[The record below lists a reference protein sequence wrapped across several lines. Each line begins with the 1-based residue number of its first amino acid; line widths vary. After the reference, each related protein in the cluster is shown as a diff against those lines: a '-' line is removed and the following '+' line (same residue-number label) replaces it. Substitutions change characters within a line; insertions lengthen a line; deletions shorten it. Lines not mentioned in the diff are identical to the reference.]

1 MSLPDVAG
9 IKVECLD
16 VWDYERIHPLPK
28 GVRGVEDLSTFSDTY
43 KGLEARK
50 LNESYMFDLLE
61 QDGHRKK
68 VNAEKSFV
76 REPEVEMSV
85 VRWARRKN
93 NEQRRNLIAHLG
105 QSVHS
110 LDPKFERPPMGRQ
123 GLNMTQHGPRVE
135 PNFQPSGPI
144 DSSDS
149 ELERLEEVTADNEN
163 DDEEMEED
171 GDEEM
176 EDNGDQGMGGVD
188 EEMMEVDL

>member
-9 IKVECLD
+9 IQVECHN
-16 VWDYERIHPLPK
+16 VWDYERIHPLPA
-28 GVRGVEDLSTFSDTY
+28 GVRGAEDLSIFSDTY
-43 KGLEARK
+43 KGLEGRN
-50 LNESYMFDLLE
+50 LNESYMYDLLV
-61 QDGHRKK
+61 QDGYREK
-68 VNAEKSFV
+68 VNAEKTYV

-110 LDPKFERPPMGRQ
+110 LDPGFKRPPKGRQ
-123 GLNMTQHGPRVE
+123 GLNMAQRGPRVD
-135 PNFQPSGPI
+135 PNFQPSAPI
-144 DSSDS
+144 DSDS
-149 ELERLEEVTADNEN
+149 ELERLEGQTADNEN

-176 EDNGDQGMGGVD
+176 GEDGDQEMGDGG
-188 EEMMEVDL
+188 EEMEVDP

>member
-9 IKVECLD
+9 IQVECLD
-16 VWDYERIHPLPK
+16 VWDYERIHPLPA
-28 GVRGVEDLSTFSDTY
+28 GVRGAEDLSIFSDTY
-43 KGLEARK
+43 KGLEGRN
-50 LNESYMFDLLE
+50 LNESYMYDLLV
-61 QDGHRKK
+61 QDGYREK
-68 VNAEKSFV
+68 VNAEKTYV

-110 LDPKFERPPMGRQ
+110 LDPKFEPPPKGRQ
-123 GLNMTQHGPRVE
+123 GLNMAQRGPRAE

-144 DSSDS
+144 DSDS
-149 ELERLEEVTADNEN
+149 ELERLEEQTADNET

-176 EDNGDQGMGGVD
+176 EDDGDQETGGGD
-188 EEMMEVDL
+188 EEMMEVDP